1 MATLAAHR
9 MGKAM
14 GFFLLDI
21 GMSLAALVVY
31 AAAVVFWPDA
41 VRSL

>member
-1 MATLAAHR
+1 
-9 MGKAM
+9 M

-21 GMSLAALVVY
+21 GMSLAALAVY
-31 AAAVVFWPDA
+31 ATAVILWPDA

>member
-1 MATLAAHR
+1 
-9 MGKAM
+9 MGKVM

-21 GMSLAALVVY
+21 GMSLAALAVY